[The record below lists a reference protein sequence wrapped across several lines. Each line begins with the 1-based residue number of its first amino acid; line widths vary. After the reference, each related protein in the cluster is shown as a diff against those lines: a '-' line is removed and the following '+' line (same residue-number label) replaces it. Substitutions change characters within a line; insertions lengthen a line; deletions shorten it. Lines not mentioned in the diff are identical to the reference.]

1 MNLSPP
7 RLILALG
14 LSLCLLAAPAA
25 LRASE
30 DSTPTSVAQLRELQQ
45 TIRGVSEKVVPA
57 TVGVQIGAAM
67 GSGVIVSEDGYVM
80 TAGHVSGKPGREVN
94 IILHDGRRVKGKT
107 LGANYGIDAGLI
119 KITEE
124 GKYPFVEKGAIK
136 AIEEGQ
142 WCIATGHPG
151 GYEKGRSPVVR
162 VGRVLAK
169 RDRVLVTDCTL
180 IGGDSGGP
188 LFDLD
193 GKVIGIN
200 SRIGG
205 PLTANIHVPI
215 STYNVTWDRLAKGE
229 AWGTPA
235 DMMRRGGGPP
245 VGAPY
250 IGVTADRS
258 APDAKIT
265 GVTAGSPAEKAGLQ
279 AGDIVKKFAD
289 KAISDFTSLAKLVR
303 TRKPGDQITLE
314 VLRGEETV
322 TLELTLGTY
331 GG

>member
-1 MNLSPP
+1 MPTL
-7 RLILALG
+7 
-14 LSLCLLAAPAA
+14 

-30 DSTPTSVAQLRELQQ
+30 SDPPKSVAELRELQS
-45 TIRGVSEKVVPA
+45 TIQELSKKVVPA
-57 TVGVQIGAAM
+57 TVAVQIGAAM

-80 TAGHVSGKPGREVN
+80 TAGHVSGKPGRKVN
-94 IILHDGRRVKGKT
+94 IILHDGKRVKGET
-107 LGANYGIDAGLI
+107 LGANFGIDAGLI
-119 KITEE
+119 KITDE
-124 GKYPFVEKGAIK
+124 GKYPFVEKGEVKEINVG
-136 AIEEGQ
+136 E
-142 WCIATGHPG
+142 WCVATGHPG
-151 GYEKGRSPVVR
+151 GYQKGRTPVVR
-162 VGRVLAK
+162 LGRVLAK
-169 RDRVLVTDCTL
+169 RDRLLVTDCTL

-205 PLTANIHVPI
+205 ALSANIHVPI
-215 STYNVTWDRLAKGE
+215 STFNVTWDRLAKGE
-229 AWGTPA
+229 SWGSPGNIT
-235 DMMRRGGGPP
+235 RGGGPP

-250 IGVTADRS
+250 IGVTADRA

-265 GVTAGSPAEKAGLQ
+265 GVTPGSPAEKAGIQ

-289 KAISDFTSLAKLVR
+289 KAIGDFASLAKLVR
-303 TRKPGDQITLE
+303 NKKPGDKVAIE
-314 VLRGEETV
+314 VLRGEDTI